1 MKKYSSDDF
10 FNSYTR
16 FKETEENKKENTK
29 VSNSVPS
36 LEKQFLHK
44 EELLYGIQIPDS
56 LEALFKLIERSHV
69 DEKGSVIFGVIDTDN
84 MNEIGIDK
92 LLDLNE

>member
-1 MKKYSSDDF
+1 M
-10 FNSYTR
+10 
-16 FKETEENKKENTK
+16 
-29 VSNSVPS
+29 SNVVPS

-69 DEKGSVIFGVIDTDN
+69 DTKASVIFGVVDTDN
-84 MNEIGIDK
+84 LNEIGLDK
-92 LLDLNE
+92 ILDLNQ